1 MLGKLNFI
9 MKPPYSPLLLVLT
22 TFSFCLGPLNLLA
35 ENKLEA
41 LREREAKVKALVQ
54 KALPAI
60 VCITT
65 KSGNGTGSGVIINKQ
80 GLILTAGHV
89 TQATG
94 KELDIIFPD
103 GTHIKGTSLGANYGS
118 DSGLAKIDVPGEYPF
133 VEMGD
138 SNQLNLGDWCIAM
151 GHPGGFN
158 LDRKPPVRIGR
169 VWRRDIE
176 GGIFTDCTLIGGD
189 SGGPLFNL
197 EGKVIGIHSSINA
210 ATEHNRHIPV
220 DSYLG
225 DWEDLESGKTWG
237 ELRLAGTDT
246 KRPKIG
252 YTFDTEVREGGAK
265 ILSIAAGSPNEQL
278 GLKEG
283 DIITKLG
290 GAKINNYWALMRELS
305 DQKVGNKVPAEAK
318 RGNEIVK
325 VDLEMLN
332 REGKSIHDAPKD
344 RPPETKR
351 KPRQRPADEPP
362 AEVAPPPYFGAAL
375 DGTASEPRI
384 DSITPDSPAQKA
396 GLQPGDIISSLNDK
410 PTKAPL
416 DFKDQLRS
424 HKPGDKI
431 TLKVKR
437 GDKELDIDLTL
448 EKK

>member
-1 MLGKLNFI
+1 
-9 MKPPYSPLLLVLT
+9 MKPSHFPFLLVLPACGI
-22 TFSFCLGPLNLLA
+22 CLGPLNSLA
-35 ENKLEA
+35 ENKLAA
-41 LREREAKVKALVQ
+41 LRDREQKVKALVE
-54 KALPAI
+54 KVLPAI

-65 KSGNGTGSGVIINKQ
+65 KTGSGTGSGVIISKQ

-103 GTHIKGTSLGANYGS
+103 GKHVKGTSMGANYGS
-118 DSGLAKIDVPGEYPF
+118 DSGLAKIDVAGEYPF

-138 SNQLNLGDWCIAM
+138 SNKLVLGDWCIAM

-158 LDRKPPVRIGR
+158 IDRKPPVRIGR
-169 VWRRDIE
+169 IWRRDIE

-189 SGGPLFNL
+189 SGGPLFDL

-237 ELRLAGTDT
+237 ELRMAGTDA
-246 KRPKIG
+246 KRPKLG
-252 YTFDTEVREGGAK
+252 FTFDTEVREGGAK
-265 ILSIAAGSPNEQL
+265 ILSIVADSPNEKL

-305 DQKVGNKVPAEAK
+305 DQKVGKKVSAEAR
-318 RGNEIVK
+318 RGEEILQVEF
-325 VDLEMLN
+325 EMLN
-332 REGKSIHDAPKD
+332 REGKSIQDVPKD
-344 RPPETKR
+344 RPREPKR
-351 KPRQRPADEPP
+351 RPKEAPADEPP
-362 AEVAPPPYFGAAL
+362 AESAPAPYFGASL
-375 DGTASEPRI
+375 DGTAMEPRI
-384 DSITPDSPAQKA
+384 DSITPGSPAQKA
-396 GLQPGDIISSLNDK
+396 GLEPGDIISSLNDK

-416 DFKDQLRS
+416 DFKDQLKS

-431 TLKVKR
+431 TLKVRR
-437 GDKELDIDLTL
+437 GDKTLDLELTL